1 VVSARERE
9 NRRVA
14 REGEYRRPSLR
25 TLPATRGGR
34 ICQVAFLRNLLANV
48 RARPTSRPSSPR
60 APSSSPIPQA
70 RRWARSLRSTRCSLP
85 LCLVCQRRCTGYS
98 RRRSNPYS
106 LMLKFAGIGEEEL
119 GEEIQD
125 LLAAPDPTVAPLV
138 SPGEV
143 GQGEV
148 HLRLTTRA
156 CTQEEA
162 NKKIEPVSEEVLS
175 RLGKYYLGPRQ
186 A

>member
-1 VVSARERE
+1 
-9 NRRVA
+9 
-14 REGEYRRPSLR
+14 
-25 TLPATRGGR
+25 
-34 ICQVAFLRNLLANV
+34 
-48 RARPTSRPSSPR
+48 
-60 APSSSPIPQA
+60 
-70 RRWARSLRSTRCSLP
+70 
-85 LCLVCQRRCTGYS
+85 
-98 RRRSNPYS
+98 
-106 LMLKFAGIGEEEL
+106 MLKFAGIGEEEL